1 MEIKY
6 LEEPKLQ
13 FGIGESVCPKEGISN
28 FHPYDFNTVVRPEKI
43 VTGVIGKGDSV
54 DLVLEWLKK
63 NKSFTAGKESKNP
76 KPNLFPSFD
85 GLNSDSS
92 FKSEIAYDDTYIR
105 KINNSLFEEA
115 LEDQGS
121 LEVRIENMVELYLSE
136 IRFLAK
142 NKNPNVI
149 ICVVSE
155 KFMDD
160 ITEATL
166 GKLPSEEDENPENEE
181 IKSENER
188 EGQDEKERED
198 KEHERNFRRLL
209 KARAMQYNIP
219 IQIMRDRTTKSGSSM
234 QDQATIAWNLFTAIY
249 YKAGGIPWALKR
261 NQDFDTCFAGI
272 SFYRSLDKKTIQTSV
287 AQIFNERGKGV
298 ILRGD
303 PIEMKKGDRVPH
315 LTEDQ
320 AFDLLEQ
327 SLNEYKD
334 AIKIFPRRLVIHKT
348 SNFSSGEIAGFQR
361 AAKSKNIDSID
372 MVTIQSRTGL
382 RLYREGDY
390 PPRRGTLL
398 SFDDRNHLLYTRG
411 SVEFYETYTGK
422 YIPHPL
428 EIKLF
433 KYDESPEL
441 ICQEILALTKMNWNN
456 TQFDRRFP
464 ITIECARN
472 VGAILKYLRPED
484 KVHIKYSFYM

>member
-6 LEEPKLQ
+6 LQEPKLQ

-28 FHPYDFNTVVRPEKI
+28 YHPFDFDIVRPEKI
-43 VTGVIGKGDSV
+43 KTGIIGKGDSV
-54 DLVLEWLKK
+54 DDVPSWLDSCKK
-63 NKSFTAGKESKNP
+63 EIAGKISKNP
-76 KPNLFPSFD
+76 KPKLFPGFM
-85 GLNSDSS
+85 GMNREVG
-92 FKSEIAYDDTYIR
+92 FKAEIIYDDTYIR
-105 KINNSLFEEA
+105 KINNSEFEEA
-115 LEDQGS
+115 LEDEGD
-121 LEVRIENMVELYLSE
+121 LEIRIGNMVALYLNE
-136 IRFLAK
+136 IKFLTK
-142 NKNPNVI
+142 NKTPDVI
-149 ICVVSE
+149 ICVITE

-166 GKLPSEEDENPENEE
+166 EDLNEDEDEDEAPDNEKLESEEEE
-181 IKSENER
+181 TDKEE
-188 EGQDEKERED
+188 ERED
-198 KEHERNFRRLL
+198 SFLERNFRRLL
-209 KARAMQYNIP
+209 KARAMQHNVP
-219 IQIMRDRTTKSGSSM
+219 IQIVRDRIVKPKSSM
-234 QDQATIAWNLFTAIY
+234 QDEASIAWNLFTAIY
-249 YKAGGIPWALKR
+249 YKAGGTPWALQR
-261 NQDFDTCFAGI
+261 NQDFDTCYAGI
-272 SFYRSLDKKTIQTSV
+272 SFYRSRDMRTIQTSV

-315 LTEDQ
+315 LSEQQ
-320 AFDLLEQ
+320 AFELLDK
-327 SLNEYKD
+327 SLDEYKE

-348 SNFSSGEIAGFQR
+348 SNYSEEEIKGFQK
-361 AAKSKNIDSID
+361 AAKSKNIHSVD
-372 MVTIQSRTGL
+372 MVTIQSRTNL
-382 RLYREGDY
+382 RLYREHDY

-398 SFDDRNHLLYTRG
+398 SLDERTYLLYTRG

-428 EIKLF
+428 EIRLF

-441 ICQEILALTKMNWNN
+441 ICREILALTKMNWNN

-472 VGAILKYLRPED
+472 VGTILKYLKPED